1 MRLRPNQTYSCLTDD
16 SDENEKGKGTKKFVI
31 KKTLNLKIIIIVQ
44 KQLNLKIVKPTRRK

>member
-31 KKTLNLKIIIIVQ
+31 KKNLNLKIINIV
-44 KQLNLKIVKPTRRK
+44 

>member
-31 KKTLNLKIIIIVQ
+31 KKKLKFEDY
-44 KQLNLKIVKPTRRK
+44 KHCLETTQLENS